1 MSAQKANL
9 EILPLGVQVA
19 LGLGLIALAAFPFV
33 GTDFYTQ
40 MVTRMMIM
48 AIFAMSLDLLQG
60 VTGLV
65 SLGHAAYF
73 GLAGYALAFLTP
85 QGEAVSLWWT
95 LPVAVLASGLA
106 ALIIGFFVVRTHGIY
121 FIMVTM
127 AFAQMVFYLFFDNKV
142 LGGSDGLYIN
152 FKPAADIFGWVP
164 FDLENKRTLYY
175 FTLAAVLGVYAFL
188 RRLLW
193 SPFGRALAGIRVNE
207 HRMRAMGFGTFGY
220 KLAAFTLA
228 GALAGLAG
236 YLWGAQTGYI
246 NPELMGF
253 HMSAHAI
260 MMVILG
266 GMGNFAGAIVGA
278 FAFEYLLHVFKDLP
292 QVGSVNLGKHWQLWM
307 GLFIV
312 LLVTAFWVWSSV
324 SVNVRSRPMSEVLL
338 SAKNLT
344 KRFGGLAAVNDVSL
358 ELVRN
363 HIHAVIGPNGAGK
376 STLTNLL
383 SGDLPPTTGSVTL
396 GGHDVTGW
404 SPEKISARG
413 LGRSYQKTNIF
424 LPFSVWENV
433 RLAAQSREPHT
444 FRLISR
450 ATDFVAVNA
459 RTERAIELS
468 GLKDRRSSIAGT
480 ISHGEQRQLEIAMT
494 LATEPQVV
502 LLDEPLAGMGTV
514 EAERMVALLL
524 AIKKDHGI
532 LLVEHDMDAVF
543 ALADRLTVMVN
554 GQVIASGTPAEIRAD
569 AGVQAAY
576 LGEEH

>member
-1 MSAQKANL
+1 MSSAASNL
-9 EILPLGVQVA
+9 ELLPRGVQVTLA
-19 LGLGLIALAAFPFV
+19 LGLVALLAFPFV
-33 GTDFYTQ
+33 GSDFYTQ

-95 LPVAVLASGLA
+95 LPVAVLGAGLA

-127 AFAQMVFYLFFDNKV
+127 AFAQMVFYLFFDNKA

-152 FKPAADIFGWVP
+152 FKPSAAIGSWVP
-164 FDLENKRTLYY
+164 FDLESKLTLYY
-175 FTLAAVLGVYAFL
+175 FTLGALLLVYAFL

-207 HRMRAMGFGTFGY
+207 HRMRAMGYGTFGY
-220 KLAAFTLA
+220 KLTAFTLA

-236 YLWGAQTGYI
+236 YLWGTQTGYI

-292 QVGSVNLGKHWQLWM
+292 QVSNVNLGKHWQLWM

-312 LLVTAFWVWSSV
+312 LLVVFAP
-324 SVNVRSRPMSEVLL
+324 RGLL
-338 SAKNLT
+338 
-344 KRFGGLAAVNDVSL
+344 GLA
-358 ELVRN
+358 EKFMKRR
-363 HIHAVIGPNGAGK
+363 
-376 STLTNLL
+376 
-383 SGDLPPTTGSVTL
+383 GD
-396 GGHDVTGW
+396 
-404 SPEKISARG
+404 
-413 LGRSYQKTNIF
+413 
-424 LPFSVWENV
+424 
-433 RLAAQSREPHT
+433 
-444 FRLISR
+444 
-450 ATDFVAVNA
+450 
-459 RTERAIELS
+459 
-468 GLKDRRSSIAGT
+468 
-480 ISHGEQRQLEIAMT
+480 SHE
-494 LATEPQVV
+494 
-502 LLDEPLAGMGTV
+502 
-514 EAERMVALLL
+514 
-524 AIKKDHGI
+524 
-532 LLVEHDMDAVF
+532 
-543 ALADRLTVMVN
+543 
-554 GQVIASGTPAEIRAD
+554 
-569 AGVQAAY
+569 
-576 LGEEH
+576 

>member
-1 MSAQKANL
+1 MSTQQANL
-9 EILPLGVQVA
+9 EKLPASIKLILGM
-19 LGLGLIALAAFPFV
+19 GLIALLAFPFV
-33 GTDFYTQ
+33 GTPFYTE

-152 FKPAADIFGWVP
+152 FKPSTAIMGWVP
-164 FDLENKRTLYY
+164 FDLDNKRVLYY
-175 FTLAAVLGVYAFL
+175 FTLAALLVTYVFL
-188 RRLLW
+188 RRLLF
-193 SPFGRALAGIRVNE
+193 SPFGRTLSGIRVNE
-207 HRMRAMGFGTFGY
+207 HRMRAMGYGVFGY
-220 KLAAFTLA
+220 KLAAFSVA

-236 YLWGAQTGYI
+236 YLWGTQTGYI

-292 QVGSVNLGKHWQLWM
+292 QVGTVNLGKHWQLWM

-312 LLVTAFWVWSSV
+312 LLVTFAP
-324 SVNVRSRPMSEVLL
+324 R
-338 SAKNLT
+338 
-344 KRFGGLAAVNDVSL
+344 
-358 ELVRN
+358 
-363 HIHAVIGPNGAGK
+363 
-376 STLTNLL
+376 
-383 SGDLPPTTGSVTL
+383 
-396 GGHDVTGW
+396 
-404 SPEKISARG
+404 
-413 LGRSYQKTNIF
+413 
-424 LPFSVWENV
+424 
-433 RLAAQSREPHT
+433 
-444 FRLISR
+444 
-450 ATDFVAVNA
+450 
-459 RTERAIELS
+459 
-468 GLKDRRSSIAGT
+468 
-480 ISHGEQRQLEIAMT
+480 
-494 LATEPQVV
+494 
-502 LLDEPLAGMGTV
+502 
-514 EAERMVALLL
+514 
-524 AIKKDHGI
+524 GI
-532 LLVEHDMDAVF
+532 LGLFEKFMKRKAVHH
-543 ALADRLTVMVN
+543 
-554 GQVIASGTPAEIRAD
+554 E
-569 AGVQAAY
+569 
-576 LGEEH
+576 